1 MSSSWTG
8 LARGAVAG
16 AAGTT
21 ARGATTYL
29 GGAVRGRAAGPETLR
44 NPWERTGTLSA
55 AGPLA
60 ATATGVAIGSAA
72 GVLRAAGLRL
82 PTVIGGPLLG
92 LAAMAAAGGPLT
104 AWRISD
110 PRTWSTTDWVADV
123 VPHLVYGVATH
134 ATLVAVS
141 RVAESREPVPPGS
154 PATLL
159 RAAALGAATGSR
171 STAGVTAIALTSGR
185 DDPGAVA
192 ARLGSRA
199 GTVISALAAAG
210 ELVADKLPATP
221 SRLALP
227 GLLPRA
233 VLGAT
238 SAAAMARR
246 NQYDT
251 TLPALVGLASA
262 GAAAALGVRLRAAAA
277 RRFGSD
283 KPGAFAEDA
292 IATLL
297 GWLGARRAGHRAA
310 LITAEPLAR

>member
-21 ARGATTYL
+21 ARGTTTYL

-44 NPWERTGTLSA
+44 NPWERTGRLSA
-55 AGPLA
+55 PGPLA

-104 AWRISD
+104 AWRISG

-192 ARLGSRA
+192 ARLGSRSRHGDLRAGRRRRARGRQAAGHPEPARSA
-199 GTVISALAAAG
+199 GTAAPGRAG
-210 ELVADKLPATP
+210 CHLCGGDGPPQPVRHDTARAG
-221 SRLALP
+221 RP
-227 GLLPRA
+227 GLR
-233 VLGAT
+233 
-238 SAAAMARR
+238 
-246 NQYDT
+246 
-251 TLPALVGLASA
+251 